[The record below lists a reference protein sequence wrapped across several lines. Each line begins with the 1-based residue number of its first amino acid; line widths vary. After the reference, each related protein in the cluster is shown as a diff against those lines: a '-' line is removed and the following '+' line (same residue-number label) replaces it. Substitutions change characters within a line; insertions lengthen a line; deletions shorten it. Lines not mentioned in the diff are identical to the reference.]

1 MCLICRDLDLD
12 KLTIDEAWKNFFEMN
27 DLVGAGPLDLEHY
40 VKVYCKL
47 MDEASKQGG
56 ESD

>member
-1 MCLICRDLDLD
+1 MCLICRDLNLN
-12 KLTIDEAWKNFFEMN
+12 KLTIDEAWKNFFEMLPVTGS
-27 DLVGAGPLDLEHY
+27 DTLDLEHY
-40 VKVYCKL
+40 VEVYCKL

>member
-40 VKVYCKL
+40 VEVYCKL
-47 MDEASKQGG
+47 MEEALQQGG

>member
-1 MCLICRDLDLD
+1 MCLICRDLNLN

-40 VKVYCKL
+40 VEVYCKL